1 MQEAICLS
9 TEMQACQN
17 GMLPIHRT
25 RAEFRHLA
33 SVNSHATLKTQ
44 DGMQRSYFLKVGKME
59 DFIYVG
65 LQDHYNE
72 ECSFVLFLVGS
83 REVGGKV
90 PRIMAVLFLRNYL
103 ENTG

>member
-1 MQEAICLS
+1 MQV
-9 TEMQACQN
+9 CQN

-33 SVNSHATLKTQ
+33 SVNYHATLKTQ

-59 DFIYVG
+59 DFVYVG
-65 LQDHYNE
+65 LQDHSNE
-72 ECSFVLFLVGS
+72 ECSFVCFVLFLVGS
-83 REVGGKV
+83 REVGEKV